1 MFDDPFRRAFQ
12 PLVMPFVRK
21 LADAGVTPNAV
32 TVAAFII
39 AISAAIAVVTVGPVT
54 GVAIWLLS
62 RIGDGLDGV
71 LARTTG
77 RSSAFGGFLD
87 ITVDMAAYSA
97 MVLAFA
103 IMFPQHA
110 LAWSAVLAG
119 YVIVITTTLAL
130 SDAARSGGATVGS
143 TDRTFQFTRGIT
155 EAGETNLAYAI
166 WAVWPDQMH
175 WTIWLWVAALAGTSI
190 QRVWVARRVL

>member
-12 PLVMPFVRK
+12 PLVTP
-21 LADAGVTPNAV
+21 LAQRLVDAGVTPNAV
-32 TVAAFII
+32 TVASFIV
-39 AISAAIAVVTVGPVT
+39 AILAAVTVVTVGPLA

-71 LARTTG
+71 LARLLG

-103 IMFPQHA
+103 ITFPQHA

-130 SDAARSGGATVGS
+130 SDAARSGGALVGS
-143 TDRTFQFTRGIT
+143 TDRTFQFTRGIA
-155 EAGETNLAYAI
+155 EAGETNVAYAV
-166 WAVWPDQMH
+166 WALWPEQMH
-175 WTIWLWVAALAGTSI
+175 WTIWLWVAALAATSV
-190 QRVWVARRVL
+190 QRVWLARRVL

>member
-12 PLVMPFVRK
+12 PLVLPLVRK
-21 LADAGVTPNAV
+21 LVNAGVTPNAV
-32 TVAAFII
+32 TVASFII
-39 AISAAIAVVTVGPVT
+39 ALSAAITVVAVGPVT

-62 RIGDGLDGV
+62 RVGDGLDGV
-71 LARTTG
+71 LARMTG
-77 RSSAFGGFLD
+77 LSSAFGGFLD

-103 IMFPQHA
+103 IIFPQHA

-130 SDAARSGGATVGS
+130 SDAARSGGAMVGS

-155 EAGETNLAYAI
+155 EAGETNVAYAV
-166 WAVWPDQMH
+166 WALWPDQMH
-175 WTIWLWVAALAGTSI
+175 WTIWLWVAALVSTSV